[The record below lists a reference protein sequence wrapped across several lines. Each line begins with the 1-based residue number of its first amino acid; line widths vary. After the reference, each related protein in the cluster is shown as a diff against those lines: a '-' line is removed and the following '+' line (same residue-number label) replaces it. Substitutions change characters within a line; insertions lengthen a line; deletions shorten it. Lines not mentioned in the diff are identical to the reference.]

1 MKGIFIGLCLLLLFK
16 GHGQTKFTVYFEF
29 DRSRLTIDAMRQLDS
44 FLLTKKEGVTNYI
57 IHLHGYC
64 DAIGPDDYNN
74 TLSINRIDCESIP
87 VE

>member
-1 MKGIFIGLCLLLLFK
+1 
-16 GHGQTKFTVYFEF
+16 
-29 DRSRLTIDAMRQLDS
+29 MRQLDS